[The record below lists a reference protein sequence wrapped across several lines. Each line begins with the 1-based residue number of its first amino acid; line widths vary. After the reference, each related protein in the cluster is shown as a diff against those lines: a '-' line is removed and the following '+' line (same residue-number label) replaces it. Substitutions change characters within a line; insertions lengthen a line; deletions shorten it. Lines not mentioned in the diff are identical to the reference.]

1 LHKLQKLCN
10 VADLINKKMHYNLIY
25 RNESLI
31 FQKKNDLIKWLINN
45 LDLKDIASDNYS
57 ITKDLKNKRYY
68 LKLMIDETS
77 LKLRLSI
84 YKTEFIKYI

>member
-1 LHKLQKLCN
+1 
-10 VADLINKKMHYNLIY
+10 MHYNLIY

-31 FQKKNDLIKWLINN
+31 FQKKNNLIKWLINN

>member
-1 LHKLQKLCN
+1 
-10 VADLINKKMHYNLIY
+10 MHYNLIY